1 MFHGGKEGEI
11 RKQLVE
17 SDKLEAIITLTSG
30 VFYSTGVSACILLLN
45 NNKPA
50 SHVGKVCM
58 IDASQI
64 YTALRAQNVMTEE
77 NIMRVYELFKD
88 YEDVMKYVKVASIR
102 EIRDKDYTL
111 AVNNYIEKPAQEA
124 IDPAVVRANYMAA
137 LSEANDATSDLMDL
151 LRKEGY
157 INE

>member
-1 MFHGGKEGEI
+1 
-11 RKQLVE
+11 
-17 SDKLEAIITLTSG
+17 
-30 VFYSTGVSACILLLN
+30 
-45 NNKPA
+45 
-50 SHVGKVCM
+50 
-58 IDASQI
+58 
-64 YTALRAQNVMTEE
+64 
-77 NIMRVYELFKD
+77 
-88 YEDVMKYVKVASIR
+88 MKYVKVASIR

-137 LSEANDATSDLMDL
+137 LSEANDATSDLRDL